1 MRGKKPN
8 SNRLFRIVVTGAMLA
23 GLIGS
28 VLSVQDV
35 HAAVFQFDLSSLFN
49 ADVAVN
55 RNAGVTDPSND
66 GIDSDGRTYYTQTA
80 VEEICTGDSTPH
92 GLPDN
97 GFISGNTRHPAI
109 QLGVKNSDDGDN
121 AFAGQGNLSTSMIDV
136 PDGNYSFVH
145 IFAISTNGNTHVT
158 LTFNYTSGGSVTTPS
173 RTIQD
178 WFNDPGETD
187 DEYYLINGLD
197 RTGPHQSGC
206 ENSNDPAIFGVRFQS
221 DSLRTLTD
229 FTVNYDT
236 TTTGGGTFVLFGASG
251 QTLTPMPEI
260 GVEGNSTP
268 IQDGDTSPSTIDHT
282 DFGSAAVT
290 GGTVAQTFTIIN
302 TGDANLTLINSPRVT
317 LSGADFSLTTDAT
330 TPVISNG
337 GTTTFTITF
346 DPSVAG
352 LRTGTVSIANDDSD
366 ENPHNFSI
374 QGTGD
379 TNPTVLS
386 VTRTDANP
394 TGAASIDFT
403 VTFSE
408 AVIDVATGAFT
419 LTTTGVSGASVS
431 SMSGSGD
438 TYIVTVNTGSGDGT
452 IRLNVIDNDSIEDLA
467 GNSFDSP
474 YSSGEVYT
482 IDRTD
487 PSVTTSSPASGATI
501 QSTNSLVVDFN
512 EDMLHDGSTDAADN
526 VANYILV
533 EEGDVGGFQTTTC
546 ALGAAAG
553 DTEIEIISATYEN
566 SGGAGP
572 YRATLEVTPLENGSY
587 QLLACGSATIHD
599 LAGNPLN
606 GGTDS
611 VITFTVAAAVQ
622 PESLPQTG
630 FAPDMVTQLSKQGLS
645 EMYQQY
651 NYVSLEIPSLE
662 VEASIV
668 GVPVSEEG
676 WNLSWLGNQAGWL
689 HGTAFPSWAGNSA
702 ITAHVYD
709 ANGQPGLFNDLGEL
723 KWGDEVIVH
732 AYGQA
737 YVYEVRTVERYVQPD
752 DTSSVFKHENYPWL
766 TLITCKGYDEK
777 SDSYRW
783 RVAVRVVQVDV
794 R

>member
-1 MRGKKPN
+1 MGEKKPN
-8 SNRLFRIVVTGAMLA
+8 SNRLFRIVITGAMLA

-35 HAAVFQFDLSSLFN
+35 HAAVFQLDLSSLFN

-66 GIDSDGRTYYTQTA
+66 GIDTEGRAYFTQTA
-80 VEEICTGDSTPH
+80 VEEICTSDGTPH

-97 GFISGNTRHPAI
+97 GFIAGNLYHPAI

-121 AFAGQGNLSTSMIDV
+121 AFTGQGTSSTSVIDV
-136 PDGNYSFVH
+136 PDDNYSFIH
-145 IFAISTNGNTHVT
+145 IFAISTNGNTPVT
-158 LTFNYTSGGSVTTPS
+158 LTFNYTGGSETTSS

-178 WFNDPGETD
+178 WFNDPGETY

-197 RTGPHQSGC
+197 RTGPGPSGC
-206 ENSNDPAIFGVRFQS
+206 ENSNDPAIFGARFQP
-221 DSLRTLTD
+221 DSSRTLTG
-229 FTVNYDT
+229 FTVNYVT
-236 TTTGGGTFVLFGASG
+236 SGGGGSFVLFGASG

-302 TGDANLTLINSPRVT
+302 TGDANLTLTNSPRVT

-330 TPVISNG
+330 TPIISNG

-408 AVIDVATGAFT
+408 AVVYVDTADFT

-438 TYIVTVNTGSGDGT
+438 TYTVTVNTGSGDGT
-452 IRLNVIDNDSIEDLA
+452 IRLDVIDNDTIEDSA

-501 QSTNSLVVDFN
+501 QSTNTLTVDFN
-512 EDMLHDGSTDAADN
+512 KDMLHDGSTDAADN

-533 EEGDVGGFQTTTC
+533 EEGDVGDFQTTTC
-546 ALGAAAG
+546 AIGAVAG
-553 DTEIEIISATYEN
+553 DIEIEIISAVYEN
-566 SGGAGP
+566 NGGVGP
-572 YRATLEVTPLENGSY
+572 YQTTLGVASSLENGSY
-587 QLLACGSATIHD
+587 QLLVCGSATIYD

-622 PESLPQTG
+622 PESLQPESLPQTG
-630 FAPDMVTQLSKQGLS
+630 FAPDMVTQLSKEELS

-662 VEASIV
+662 VEAPIA
-668 GVPVSEEG
+668 GVPVSEDG
-676 WNLSWLGNQAGWL
+676 WNLTWLGDQAGWL

-709 ANGQPGLFNDLGEL
+709 ANGQPGLFNNLSQL
-723 KWGDEVIVH
+723 K
-732 AYGQA
+732 
-737 YVYEVRTVERYVQPD
+737 
-752 DTSSVFKHENYPWL
+752 
-766 TLITCKGYDEK
+766 
-777 SDSYRW
+777 
-783 RVAVRVVQVDV
+783 
-794 R
+794 